1 MANAPRK
8 VHFYHVNMVKERM
21 SRCFAPDSATSPAG
35 TCNVGLAATGGRTG
49 GTATVATTRKSER
62 LMNLVIALLVS
73 RGFLPKERIREAVT
87 GYHGQSDEAFDRMFE
102 RDKDELRDIG
112 IEIEIGSNERYF
124 EDEIGYRIRRDEFEL
139 PEITL
144 EAHEAAVVGLAAR
157 VWQHARLAT
166 EASSAVVKLKA
177 AGLPVDPDQ
186 LNLVEPQLA
195 ASEPAFE
202 PLWDALLSRTPVEFT
217 YGRIGQQSTWREIEP
232 WGVVSWHG
240 RWYLAGYDRGREGPR
255 LFRLSRIIGDVTPA
269 GTPGEYDVPDDADV
283 RAMASALFPAPADN
297 VATVRARDGYALG
310 LRRRA
315 TDSRQLEDGWSELAV
330 PYASLNSLAEEV
342 VSYGPDV
349 VAVEPAELISNV
361 VDRLRGVEKTHAE
374 GGSA

>member
-1 MANAPRK
+1 MA
-8 VHFYHVNMVKERM
+8 
-21 SRCFAPDSATSPAG
+21 T
-35 TCNVGLAATGGRTG
+35 
-49 GTATVATTRKSER
+49 TTRKSER

-73 RGFLPKERIREAVT
+73 RGFLPKDRIRDAVT
-87 GYHGQSDEAFDRMFE
+87 GYHGQSAEAFDRMFE

-112 IEIEIGSNERYF
+112 IEIEVGSNERLF

-177 AGLPVDPDQ
+177 AGVPVDSD
-186 LNLVEPQLA
+186 LLSLVEPQLA

-217 YGRIGQQSTWREIEP
+217 YGRIGQQSTWREVEP

-240 RWYLAGYDRGREGPR
+240 RWYLAGFDRGREGPR
-255 LFRLSRIIGDVTPA
+255 LFRLSRIIGDVAVA
-269 GTPGEYDVPDDADV
+269 GAPGEYDVPDDADV
-283 RAMASALFPAPADN
+283 RAMAGALFPAPADN
-297 VATVRARDGYALG
+297 VARVRAREGTALG
-310 LRRRA
+310 MRRRA
-315 TDSRQLEDGWSELAV
+315 LDTDVAADGWSLLTV

-342 VSYGPDV
+342 ASYGPDV
-349 VAVEPAELISNV
+349 VAVEPAELVSLV
-361 VDRLRGVEKTHAE
+361 VDRLRGVEKTHA
-374 GGSA
+374 GGAAR

>member
-1 MANAPRK
+1 M
-8 VHFYHVNMVKERM
+8 
-21 SRCFAPDSATSPAG
+21 
-35 TCNVGLAATGGRTG
+35 
-49 GTATVATTRKSER
+49 ATTRKSER

-73 RGFLPKERIREAVT
+73 RGFLPKERIRDAVS
-87 GYHGQSDEAFDRMFE
+87 GYHGQSEEAFERMFE

-112 IEIEIGSNERYF
+112 IEIEVGTNERFF
-124 EDEIGYRIRRDEFEL
+124 EDETGYRIRRDEFEL

-144 EAHEAAVVGLAAR
+144 ESHEAAVVGLAAR

-217 YGRIGQQSTWREIEP
+217 YGRIGQQSTWREVEP

-240 RWYLAGYDRGREGPR
+240 RWYLAGYDRGRKGSR
-255 LFRLSRIIGDVTPA
+255 LFRLSRIIGDVAPA
-269 GTPGEYDVPDDADV
+269 GAPGEYDVPDDADV
-283 RAMASALFPAPADN
+283 RAMASSLFPAPADH
-297 VATVRARDGYALG
+297 VATVRARDGHALG

-315 TDSRQLEDGWSELAV
+315 SEANELGNGWTELSV
-330 PYASLNSLAEEV
+330 PYASLNTLAEEV

-349 VAVEPAELISNV
+349 VAVEPAELTANV
-361 VDRLRGVEKTHAE
+361 VERLRGVEKTHA
-374 GGSA
+374 GGVS